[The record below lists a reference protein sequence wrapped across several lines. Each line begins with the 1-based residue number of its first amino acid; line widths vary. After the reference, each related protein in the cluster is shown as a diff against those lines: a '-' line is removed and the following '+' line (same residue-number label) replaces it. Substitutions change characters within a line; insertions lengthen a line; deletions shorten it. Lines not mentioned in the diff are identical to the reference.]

1 VIDPDLHF
9 NTLMD
14 LLEMEREAEKEEN
27 KRELDRWPVEMREQ
41 LGKTVTRLTIEQRDV
56 GVGNMPLLVLTRPA
70 QGEALSPFHAMDQG
84 DLVRVTFVN
93 GDFSRDGTLY
103 SVEDYRVTV
112 ALNDDLLEEPTGKC
126 RIDLLGSDATYKRM
140 RRALDIALR
149 EKGRLGE
156 LRDILLGNKPAAFA
170 AFDTNLDPSQAT
182 SSSLPRFFVT
192 DQAPHPPLRGT
203 FPQEGK
209 ENKGFPSPLGRGQGE
224 GSERFCFFNERLNE
238 FQRTAVRSALAA
250 RDIALVHGPP
260 GTGKTTVLA
269 EIIRQTVAQGKSV
282 LATAPSNIAVDNMLE
297 KLLDAGLKVVR
308 LGHPAR
314 ILENL
319 RHATLMA
326 QLDEHPD
333 QKVIRLMDQDRE
345 RLAVQRLRKQGRLT
359 FEEDKALKKEIKAL
373 WKEARAMEKSIS
385 KRIIHQ
391 ADVVLATHGGIGPIL
406 ASERFDL
413 VCMDEASQSTEP
425 LSWIPILL
433 AGKVVMA
440 GDPLQL
446 PPTIHSQEA
455 GDRGLRTTLMERL
468 QPVLPEQ
475 LQTLLRVQYRMNEQI
490 MGFSS
495 AQFYKNQL
503 IAHDTV
509 KDHSLLDIP
518 HVTPTGLTGARLIF
532 IDTAGTGYSE
542 TWNELLDSREN
553 EGEARLVLK
562 LWDELAE
569 AGVKPH
575 WAALISPYA
584 AQVRKLR
591 HAVPPKLEVGTVDG
605 FQGREKEVILLSLVR
620 SNETGEVGF
629 LSDTRR
635 MNVAMTR
642 ARRLLIVVGD
652 SATIG
657 RHKFYESFL
666 DYVQT
671 HGEHRSAWEW
681 MSP

>member
-1 VIDPDLHF
+1 VLDPDNHF

-14 LLEMEREAEKEEN
+14 LLEMEREAEKEDN

-41 LGKTVTRLTIEQRDV
+41 LGKTVARLSIEKRDV
-56 GVGNMPLLVLTRPA
+56 GVGGLPLLVLSRMA
-70 QGEALSPFHAMDQG
+70 QGETLSPFHAMDQG
-84 DLVRVTFVN
+84 DLVRVTFLN
-93 GDFSRDGTLY
+93 GEFSKEGTLY
-103 SVEDYRVTV
+103 HVEDYRVTV
-112 ALNDDLLEEPTGKC
+112 ALNEELVEEPSGKC

-149 EKGRLGE
+149 QGGRLGE
-156 LRDILLGNKPAAFA
+156 LREILLGNESASMG
-170 AFDTNLDPSQAT
+170 D
-182 SSSLPRFFVT
+182 LPEINFLN
-192 DQAPHPPLRGT
+192 D
-203 FPQEGK
+203 
-209 ENKGFPSPLGRGQGE
+209 
-224 GSERFCFFNERLNE
+224 RLND
-238 FQRTAVRSALAA
+238 FQRDAVRSALAA
-250 RDIALVHGPP
+250 QDIALIHGPP

-269 EIIRQTVAQGKSV
+269 EIIRQAVAKGKSV

-297 KLLDAGLKVVR
+297 KLLDAGLNVVR

-333 QKVIRLMDQDRE
+333 QKVIRLMDRDRE
-345 RLAVQRLRKQGRLT
+345 RLVVQRYRGQGRLPI
-359 FEEDKALKKEIKAL
+359 EEDKALKREIKAL
-373 WKEARAMEKSIS
+373 WKEARAIEKSIS
-385 KRIIHQ
+385 KRIIQ
-391 ADVVLATHGGIGPIL
+391 KADVVLATHGGIGAL
-406 ASERFDL
+406 LNSERFDL
-413 VCMDEASQSTEP
+413 VCLDEASQATEP

-433 AGKVVMA
+433 AEKVVMA

-446 PPTIHSQEA
+446 PPTIHSKEA
-455 GDRGLRTTLMERL
+455 ADRGLKTTLMERL
-468 QPVLPEQ
+468 QPDLPEN
-475 LQTLLRVQYRMNEQI
+475 LQTLLRVQYRMNKEI

-495 AQFYKNQL
+495 AQFYENKL
-503 IAHDTV
+503 VAHASV
-509 KDHSLLDIP
+509 QDHSLLDIP
-518 HVTPTGLTGARLIF
+518 HVSPTGLTGARLVF
-532 IDTAGTGYSE
+532 VDTAGTNFNE
-542 TWNELLDSREN
+542 TWNELMDSREN
-553 EGEARLVLK
+553 EGEAQLVLK
-562 LWDELAE
+562 LWNELAE

-584 AQVRKLR
+584 AQVRHLR
-591 HAVPPKLEVGTVDG
+591 HQVPQGLEVGTVDG

-620 SNETGEVGF
+620 SNDQGEVGF

-642 ARRLLIVVGD
+642 ARRLLVVVGD

-657 RHKFYESFL
+657 RHRFYESFL

>member
-1 VIDPDLHF
+1 
-9 NTLMD
+9 
-14 LLEMEREAEKEEN
+14 
-27 KRELDRWPVEMREQ
+27 
-41 LGKTVTRLTIEQRDV
+41 
-56 GVGNMPLLVLTRPA
+56 
-70 QGEALSPFHAMDQG
+70 
-84 DLVRVTFVN
+84 
-93 GDFSRDGTLY
+93 
-103 SVEDYRVTV
+103 
-112 ALNDDLLEEPTGKC
+112 
-126 RIDLLGSDATYKRM
+126 
-140 RRALDIALR
+140 
-149 EKGRLGE
+149 
-156 LRDILLGNKPAAFA
+156 
-170 AFDTNLDPSQAT
+170 
-182 SSSLPRFFVT
+182 
-192 DQAPHPPLRGT
+192 
-203 FPQEGK
+203 
-209 ENKGFPSPLGRGQGE
+209 
-224 GSERFCFFNERLNE
+224 
-238 FQRTAVRSALAA
+238 
-250 RDIALVHGPP
+250 
-260 GTGKTTVLA
+260 
-269 EIIRQTVAQGKSV
+269 
-282 LATAPSNIAVDNMLE
+282 
-297 KLLDAGLKVVR
+297 
-308 LGHPAR
+308 
-314 ILENL
+314 
-319 RHATLMA
+319 
-326 QLDEHPD
+326 
-333 QKVIRLMDQDRE
+333 
-345 RLAVQRLRKQGRLT
+345 
-359 FEEDKALKKEIKAL
+359 
-373 WKEARAMEKSIS
+373 
-385 KRIIHQ
+385 
-391 ADVVLATHGGIGPIL
+391 
-406 ASERFDL
+406 
-413 VCMDEASQSTEP
+413 
-425 LSWIPILL
+425 
-433 AGKVVMA
+433 
-440 GDPLQL
+440 
-446 PPTIHSQEA
+446 
-455 GDRGLRTTLMERL
+455 
-468 QPVLPEQ
+468 
-475 LQTLLRVQYRMNEQI
+475 MNEQI

>member
-14 LLEMEREAEKEEN
+14 LLEIEREAEKEEN

-56 GVGNMPLLVLTRPA
+56 GVGGMPLLVLTRPA

-156 LRDILLGNKPAAFA
+156 LREILLGNKPPASNIPQSLTAVG
-170 AFDTNLDPSQAT
+170 QA
-182 SSSLPRFFVT
+182 V
-192 DQAPHPPLRGT
+192 PL
-203 FPQEGK
+203 
-209 ENKGFPSPLGRGQGE
+209 PLGEDVPKGQVRDLNVPVPENGVTPSSVA
-224 GSERFCFFNERLNE
+224 GPFFNERLNE

>member
-1 VIDPDLHF
+1 MIDPDHHF
-9 NTLMD
+9 HTFMD
-14 LLEMEREAEKEEN
+14 LLDIERDAEKEEN
-27 KRELDRWPVEMREQ
+27 KRKLDRWPVEMREQ
-41 LGKTVTRLTIEQRDV
+41 LGKTVARLSIEHRDV
-56 GVGNMPLLVLTRPA
+56 GVGGLPLLILSRPS
-70 QGEALSPFHAMDQG
+70 QGESLSPFHAMDQG
-84 DLVRVTFVN
+84 DLVRVTFLN
-93 GDFSRDGTLY
+93 GDFSVEGTLY
-103 SVEDYRVTV
+103 NVEDYRVTV
-112 ALNDDLLEEPTGKC
+112 ALNQDLLEEPSGKC

-149 EKGRLGE
+149 QKGRLGQ
-156 LRDILLGNKPAAFA
+156 LREILLGNALPAFA
-170 AFDTNLDPSQAT
+170 GFSENL
-182 SSSLPRFFVT
+182 R
-192 DQAPHPPLRGT
+192 
-203 FPQEGK
+203 
-209 ENKGFPSPLGRGQGE
+209 
-224 GSERFCFFNERLNE
+224 FFNERLNP
-238 FQRTAVRSALAA
+238 FQQDAVRAALAA
-250 RDIALVHGPP
+250 EDIALVHGPP

-269 EIIRQTVAQGKSV
+269 EIIRQAVAQGKSV

-297 KLLDAGLKVVR
+297 KLLDAGLTVVR

-314 ILENL
+314 IMENL
-319 RHATLMA
+319 RHATLLA

-345 RLAVQRLRKQGRLT
+345 RMALQRLRKQGKLT
-359 FEEDKALKKEIKAL
+359 NDEDKALKREIKAL

-385 KRIIHQ
+385 KRIVQQ
-391 ADVVLATHGGIGPIL
+391 ADVVLATHGGIGQLL

-413 VCMDEASQSTEP
+413 VCLDEASQATEP

-433 AGKVVMA
+433 AEKIVMA

-446 PPTIHSQEA
+446 PPTIHSPEA
-455 GDRGLRTTLMERL
+455 AERGLKITLMERL
-468 QPVLPEQ
+468 QPTLPEN

-495 AQFYKNQL
+495 AQFYENKL
-503 IAHDTV
+503 VAHASV

-518 HVTPTGLTGARLIF
+518 HISPTGLTGARLIF
-532 IDTAGTGYSE
+532 VDTAGTNYTE

-553 EGEARLVLK
+553 DGEAQLVLK
-562 LWDELAE
+562 LWNQLAE
-569 AGVKPH
+569 AGVKPP

-584 AQVRKLR
+584 AQVRLLR
-591 HAVPPKLEVGTVDG
+591 HQVPPGLEVGTVDG

-620 SNETGEVGF
+620 SNDTGEVGF

-657 RHKFYESFL
+657 RHTFYEAFL

-681 MSP
+681 ISP

>member
-1 VIDPDLHF
+1 
-9 NTLMD
+9 MD
-14 LLEMEREAEKEEN
+14 LLEIEREAEKEEN
-27 KRELDRWPVEMREQ
+27 KRKLDRWPVEMREQ
-41 LGKTVTRLTIEQRDV
+41 LGKTVSRLSIERRDV
-56 GVGNMPLLVLTRPA
+56 GVGGLPLLILARQA

-84 DLVRVTFVN
+84 DLVRVTFLN
-93 GDFSRDGTLY
+93 GDFSVEGTLY
-103 SVEDYRVTV
+103 NVEDYRVTV
-112 ALNDDLLEEPTGKC
+112 ALNQDLVEEPSGKC

-149 EKGRLGE
+149 QGGRLGE
-156 LRDILLGNKPAAFA
+156 LRDILLGHTPPAFA
-170 AFDTNLDPSQAT
+170 GAHENL
-182 SSSLPRFFVT
+182 
-192 DQAPHPPLRGT
+192 
-203 FPQEGK
+203 K
-209 ENKGFPSPLGRGQGE
+209 
-224 GSERFCFFNERLNE
+224 FFNDRLNE
-238 FQRTAVRSALAA
+238 FQREAVRSAMAA
-250 RDIALVHGPP
+250 QDIALIHGPP

-269 EIIRQTVAQGKSV
+269 EIIRQTVAQGKSI

-297 KLLDAGLKVVR
+297 KLLDAGVKVVR

-319 RHATLMA
+319 RHATLLA

-345 RLAVQRLRKQGRLT
+345 RMVVQRLRKQGKLT
-359 FEEDKALKKEIKAL
+359 ADEDKALKREIKAL
-373 WKEARAMEKSIS
+373 WKEARAIEKSIS
-385 KRIIHQ
+385 KRIIQQ
-391 ADVVLATHGGIGPIL
+391 ADVVLATHGGIGQLI

-413 VCMDEASQSTEP
+413 VCLDEASQATEP

-433 AGKVVMA
+433 AEKIVMA

-446 PPTIHSQEA
+446 PPTIHSPEA
-455 GDRGLRTTLMERL
+455 AEGGLKITLMERL
-468 QPVLPEQ
+468 QPNLPDQ
-475 LQTLLRVQYRMNEQI
+475 LKTLLRIQYRMNEQI

-495 AQFYKNQL
+495 AQFYENKL
-503 IAHDTV
+503 VAHASV
-509 KDHSLLDIP
+509 KEHSLLDIP
-518 HVTPTGLTGARLIF
+518 HIVPSGLTGARLVF
-532 IDTAGTGYSE
+532 VDTAGTNYTE

-553 EGEARLVLK
+553 EGEAGLVLK
-562 LWDELAE
+562 LWNELAE
-569 AGVKPH
+569 SGVKPH

-584 AQVRKLR
+584 AQVRLLR
-591 HAVPPKLEVGTVDG
+591 HQVPPGLEVGTVDG

-620 SNETGEVGF
+620 SNDQGEVGF

-657 RHKFYESFL
+657 RHKFYEAFL

-681 MSP
+681 MST

>member
-1 VIDPDLHF
+1 MIDPDLHF

-56 GVGNMPLLVLTRPA
+56 GVGGMPLLVLTRPA
-70 QGEALSPFHAMDQG
+70 QGETLSPFHAMDQG

-156 LRDILLGNKPAAFA
+156 LRDILLGNRPAAFA
-170 AFDTNLDPSQAT
+170 AFDTNLDPSHT
-182 SSSLPRFFVT
+182 TLSSLP
-192 DQAPHPPLRGT
+192 
-203 FPQEGK
+203 
-209 ENKGFPSPLGRGQGE
+209 
-224 GSERFCFFNERLNE
+224 CFFNERLNE
-238 FQRTAVRSALAA
+238 FQRQAVRSALAA
-250 RDIALVHGPP
+250 QDIALVHGPP

-269 EIIRQTVAQGKSV
+269 EVIQQTVAQGKSV

-468 QPVLPEQ
+468 QPALPEQ

-503 IAHDTV
+503 IAHDSV

-532 IDTAGTGYSE
+532 VDTAGTGYSE

-657 RHKFYESFL
+657 RHKFYEAFL

>member
-1 VIDPDLHF
+1 
-9 NTLMD
+9 MD
-14 LLEMEREAEKEEN
+14 LLEIERDAEKEEN
-27 KRELDRWPVEMREQ
+27 KRKLDRWPVEMREQ
-41 LGKTVTRLTIEQRDV
+41 LGKTVSRLSIEHRDV
-56 GVGNMPLLVLTRPA
+56 GVGGLPLLILSRQA

-84 DLVRVTFVN
+84 DLVRVTFLN
-93 GDFSRDGTLY
+93 GDFSVEGTLY
-103 SVEDYRVTV
+103 NVEDYRVTV
-112 ALNDDLLEEPTGKC
+112 ALNQDLLEEPSGKC

-149 EKGRLGE
+149 QGGRLGE
-156 LRDILLGNKPAAFA
+156 LRDIFLGHSPPAFA
-170 AFDTNLDPSQAT
+170 GSQENL
-182 SSSLPRFFVT
+182 R
-192 DQAPHPPLRGT
+192 
-203 FPQEGK
+203 
-209 ENKGFPSPLGRGQGE
+209 
-224 GSERFCFFNERLNE
+224 FFNERLNE
-238 FQRTAVRSALAA
+238 FQRDAVRSAMAA
-250 RDIALVHGPP
+250 QDVALIHGPP

-319 RHATLMA
+319 RHATLLA

-345 RLAVQRLRKQGRLT
+345 RMAVQRLRKQGKLT
-359 FEEDKALKKEIKAL
+359 LDEDKALKREIKAL
-373 WKEARAMEKSIS
+373 WKEARAIEKSIS
-385 KRIIHQ
+385 KRIIQ
-391 ADVVLATHGGIGPIL
+391 QSDVVLATHGGIGQLI

-413 VCMDEASQSTEP
+413 VCLDEASQATEP

-433 AGKVVMA
+433 AEKVVMA

-446 PPTIHSQEA
+446 PPTIHSPEA
-455 GDRGLRTTLMERL
+455 AEGGLKITLMERI
-468 QPVLPEQ
+468 QPDLPDK
-475 LQTLLRVQYRMNEQI
+475 LKTLLRIQYRMNGQI

-495 AQFYKNQL
+495 AQFYENKL
-503 IAHDTV
+503 VAHASV

-518 HVTPTGLTGARLIF
+518 HVSPTGLTGARLVF
-532 IDTAGTGYSE
+532 VDTAGTNYTE

-553 EGEARLVLK
+553 EGEANLVLK
-562 LWDELAE
+562 LWNELSE

-584 AQVRKLR
+584 AQVRLLR
-591 HAVPPKLEVGTVDG
+591 HQVPPGLEVGTVDG

-620 SNETGEVGF
+620 SNDHGEVGF

-657 RHKFYESFL
+657 RHKFYEAFL

-681 MSP
+681 MNQ

>member
-425 LSWIPILL
+425 L
-433 AGKVVMA
+433 VVDPDFVGGQS
-440 GDPLQL
+440 GD
-446 PPTIHSQEA
+446 
-455 GDRGLRTTLMERL
+455 GRG
-468 QPVLPEQ
+468 P
-475 LQTLLRVQYRMNEQI
+475 
-490 MGFSS
+490 S
-495 AQFYKNQL
+495 AVA
-503 IAHDTV
+503 AHDPFPRGRGPGPAH
-509 KDHSLLDIP
+509 HSDGTAP
-518 HVTPTGLTGARLIF
+518 ARF
-532 IDTAGTGYSE
+532 AGTTS
-542 TWNELLDSREN
+542 NPV
-553 EGEARLVLK
+553 ARPIS
-562 LWDELAE
+562 DE
-569 AGVKPH
+569 
-575 WAALISPYA
+575 
-584 AQVRKLR
+584 
-591 HAVPPKLEVGTVDG
+591 
-605 FQGREKEVILLSLVR
+605 
-620 SNETGEVGF
+620 
-629 LSDTRR
+629 
-635 MNVAMTR
+635 
-642 ARRLLIVVGD
+642 
-652 SATIG
+652 
-657 RHKFYESFL
+657 
-666 DYVQT
+666 
-671 HGEHRSAWEW
+671 
-681 MSP
+681 

>member
-1 VIDPDLHF
+1 MIDPDNHF

-14 LLEMEREAEKEEN
+14 LLEMERDAEKEDN

-41 LGKTVTRLTIEQRDV
+41 LGKTVARLSIERRDV
-56 GVGNMPLLVLTRPA
+56 GVGGLPLLVLSRMA
-70 QGEALSPFHAMDQG
+70 QGETLSPFHAMDQG
-84 DLVRVTFVN
+84 DLVRVTFLN
-93 GDFSRDGTLY
+93 GEFSKEGTLY
-103 SVEDYRVTV
+103 HVEDYRVTV
-112 ALNDDLLEEPTGKC
+112 ALNEELLEEPSGKC

-140 RRALDIALR
+140 RRALDIVLR
-149 EKGRLGE
+149 QGGRLGE
-156 LRDILLGNKPAAFA
+156 LREILLGNESASMGA
-170 AFDTNLDPSQAT
+170 
-182 SSSLPRFFVT
+182 LPEIHFLN
-192 DQAPHPPLRGT
+192 D
-203 FPQEGK
+203 
-209 ENKGFPSPLGRGQGE
+209 
-224 GSERFCFFNERLNE
+224 RLND
-238 FQRTAVRSALAA
+238 FQRDAVRSALAA
-250 RDIALVHGPP
+250 QDIALIHGPP

-269 EIIRQTVAQGKSV
+269 EIIRQAVAKGKSV

-297 KLLDAGLKVVR
+297 KLLDAGLNVVR

-333 QKVIRLMDQDRE
+333 QKVIRLMDRDRE
-345 RLAVQRLRKQGRLT
+345 RLVVQRYRGQGRLPI
-359 FEEDKALKKEIKAL
+359 EEDKALKREIKAL
-373 WKEARAMEKSIS
+373 WKEARAIEKSIS
-385 KRIIHQ
+385 KRIIQ
-391 ADVVLATHGGIGPIL
+391 KADVVLATHGGIGAL
-406 ASERFDL
+406 LNSERFDV
-413 VCMDEASQSTEP
+413 VCLDEASQATEP

-433 AGKVVMA
+433 AEKVVMA

-446 PPTIHSQEA
+446 PPTIHSKEA
-455 GDRGLRTTLMERL
+455 ADRGLKTTLMERL
-468 QPVLPEQ
+468 QPDLPEN
-475 LQTLLRVQYRMNEQI
+475 LQTLLRVQYRMNKEI

-495 AQFYKNQL
+495 AQFYENKL
-503 IAHDTV
+503 VAHESV
-509 KDHSLLDIP
+509 QDHSLLDIP
-518 HVTPTGLTGARLIF
+518 HVSPTGLTGARLVF
-532 IDTAGTGYSE
+532 VDTAGTNFNE
-542 TWNELLDSREN
+542 TWNELMDSREN

-562 LWDELAE
+562 LWNELAE

-584 AQVRKLR
+584 AQVRHLR
-591 HAVPPKLEVGTVDG
+591 HQVPPGLEVGTVDG

-620 SNETGEVGF
+620 SNDQGEVGF

-642 ARRLLIVVGD
+642 ARRLLVVVGD

-657 RHKFYESFL
+657 RHRFYEAFL

-681 MSP
+681 ISQ

>member
-1 VIDPDLHF
+1 VIDPDHHF
-9 NTLMD
+9 HTFMD

-27 KRELDRWPVEMREQ
+27 KRKLDRWPVEMREQ
-41 LGKTVTRLTIEQRDV
+41 LGKTVTRLSIERRDV
-56 GVGNMPLLVLTRPA
+56 GVGGLPLLILSRQA

-84 DLVRVTFVN
+84 DLVRVTFLN
-93 GDFSRDGTLY
+93 GDFSVEGTLY
-103 SVEDYRVTV
+103 NVEDFRVTV
-112 ALNDDLLEEPTGKC
+112 ALNQDLLEEPSGKC

-149 EKGRLGE
+149 QGGRLGE
-156 LRDILLGNKPAAFA
+156 LRDILLNNEPAFA
-170 AFDTNLDPSQAT
+170 GSRENL
-182 SSSLPRFFVT
+182 V
-192 DQAPHPPLRGT
+192 
-203 FPQEGK
+203 
-209 ENKGFPSPLGRGQGE
+209 
-224 GSERFCFFNERLNE
+224 FFNERLNE
-238 FQRTAVRSALAA
+238 FQRDAVRSAMAA
-250 RDIALVHGPP
+250 QDIALIHGPP

-319 RHATLMA
+319 RHATLLA

-345 RLAVQRLRKQGRLT
+345 RMAVQRLRKQGKLT
-359 FEEDKALKKEIKAL
+359 ADEDKALKREIKAL
-373 WKEARAMEKSIS
+373 WKEARAIEKSLS

-391 ADVVLATHGGIGPIL
+391 ADVVLATHGGIGQLI

-413 VCMDEASQSTEP
+413 VCLDEASQATEP

-433 AGKVVMA
+433 AEKVVLA

-446 PPTIHSQEA
+446 PPTIHSPEA
-455 GDRGLRTTLMERL
+455 AERGLKITLMERL
-468 QPVLPEQ
+468 QPHLPDE

-495 AQFYKNQL
+495 AQFYENKL
-503 IAHDTV
+503 VAHASV
-509 KDHSLLDIP
+509 KEHSLLDIP
-518 HVTPTGLTGARLIF
+518 HIAPTGLTGARLVF
-532 IDTAGTGYSE
+532 VDTAGTNYTE

-553 EGEARLVLK
+553 EGEANLILK
-562 LWDELAE
+562 LWNELAE

-575 WAALISPYA
+575 WSALISPYA
-584 AQVRKLR
+584 AQVRLLR
-591 HAVPPKLEVGTVDG
+591 HQVPPGLEVGTVDG

-620 SNETGEVGF
+620 SNDQGEVGF

-657 RHKFYESFL
+657 RHKFYEAFL

-681 MSP
+681 LSA

>member
-1 VIDPDLHF
+1 MIDPDLHF

-156 LRDILLGNKPAAFA
+156 LRDILLGNRPPA
-170 AFDTNLDPSQAT
+170 LGQAI
-182 SSSLPRFFVT
+182 
-192 DQAPHPPLRGT
+192 PL
-203 FPQEGK
+203 
-209 ENKGFPSPLGRGQGE
+209 PLGEDVPKGQVRDLNVTVPENAAPPSSVSGP
-224 GSERFCFFNERLNE
+224 FFNERLNE
-238 FQRTAVRSALAA
+238 FQRQAVRSALAA

-297 KLLDAGLKVVR
+297 KLLDAGLNVVR

-345 RLAVQRLRKQGRLT
+345 RLAVQRLRKHGRLT
-359 FEEDKALKKEIKAL
+359 MEEDKALKKEIKAL

-391 ADVVLATHGGIGPIL
+391 ADVVLATHGGIGQIL

-468 QPVLPEQ
+468 QPTLPDQ

-657 RHKFYESFL
+657 RHKFYEAFL